1 MDRIVEFSV
10 TSWGMTLNTAPLY
23 INLSW
28 GLTIVLIGAIL
39 ARKIVKVRRGK

>member
-1 MDRIVEFSV
+1 MDNMLEFSV
-10 TSWGMTLNTAPLY
+10 SGWGFTLDTAPLY

-39 ARKIVKVRRGK
+39 ARKIVKARRK